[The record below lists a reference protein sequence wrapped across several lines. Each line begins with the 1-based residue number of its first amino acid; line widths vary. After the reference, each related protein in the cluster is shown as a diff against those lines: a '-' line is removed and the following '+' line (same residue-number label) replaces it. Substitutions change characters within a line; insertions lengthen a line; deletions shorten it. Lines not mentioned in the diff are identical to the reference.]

1 MNFTRQEFLAVEKHI
16 VLLTL
21 LSLKGKQG
29 MKADFGG
36 KHEALEITFN
46 ASELKETNRERIKES
61 LERLTTRKIHF
72 DYSKP
77 GHDYFGFIV
86 PIISAKY
93 EGKKGINSEITVL
106 INPDAKKLFLELS
119 NGYSTLD
126 LQAILSLKSNYSI
139 RLYELLSMKA
149 RQEPWTIEV
158 DTLKNLLDIEL
169 GAYKNFN
176 LFETRIL
183 KYTQNELA
191 EHCGVFFD
199 WEVAAKERKK
209 ITALTFTIRDREKLN
224 REFLAE
230 ETIKTIDYVTS
241 LGDLHIASKVRAACQ
256 KYTLTEKQIQWILES
271 QDRVNELIRI
281 DLIIE
286 DKTTKGKGPKNRTKY
301 LAKSLG
307 LDKLN

>member
-36 KHEALEITFN
+36 KNEALEITFN

-93 EGKKGINSEITVL
+93 EGKKGVNSEITVL

-149 RQEPWTIEV
+149 RNEPWTIEV
-158 DTLKNLLDIEL
+158 DALKNLLDIEL

-199 WEVAAKERKK
+199 WEVAAKDRKK

-224 REFLAE
+224 REFLTE
-230 ETIKTIDYVTS
+230 ETSKTIDYVTS
-241 LGDLHIASKVRAACQ
+241 LGDVQVANKVRSACQ
-256 KYTLTEKQIQWILES
+256 KYTLTEKQI
-271 QDRVNELIRI
+271 
-281 DLIIE
+281 
-286 DKTTKGKGPKNRTKY
+286 
-301 LAKSLG
+301 
-307 LDKLN
+307 